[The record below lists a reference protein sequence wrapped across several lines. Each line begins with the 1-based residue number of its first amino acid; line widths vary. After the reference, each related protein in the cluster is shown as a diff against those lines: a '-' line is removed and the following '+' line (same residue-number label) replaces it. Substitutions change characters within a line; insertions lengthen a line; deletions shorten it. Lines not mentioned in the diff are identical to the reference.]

1 MTKRKHGNNMFI
13 YVVLPL
19 LPSVTKLIFIT
30 EPTIWQS
37 LEAPQQTKEDKQTV
51 PEVKV
56 NTNGNEQQNDQPH
69 VKKKKLNKQERKEAR
84 KQKNGNAT
92 NNAENTLAQEP
103 EEAVAGKKK
112 KKDRKRKRGCEED
125 GNEEQNGLNAE
136 NVTSRKKTK
145 GKSDIFLKAF

>member
-1 MTKRKHGNNMFI
+1 MAKRKHGNNMFI
-13 YVVLPL
+13 YVVFLT

-37 LEAPQQTKEDKQTV
+37 LEAPQHAKEDKQTV

-56 NTNGNEQQNDQPH
+56 NTNGNEQQNGQPH
-69 VKKKKLNKQERKEAR
+69 VKKKLNKQERKEAR
-84 KQKNGNAT
+84 RQKNGKAT

-103 EEAVAGKKK
+103 EEAVSDKKK
-112 KKDRKRKRGCEED
+112 KKDRKRKRDCED
-125 GNEEQNGLNAE
+125 GREEQNGHSVPE

-145 GKSDIFLKAF
+145 GKSDIFLKA